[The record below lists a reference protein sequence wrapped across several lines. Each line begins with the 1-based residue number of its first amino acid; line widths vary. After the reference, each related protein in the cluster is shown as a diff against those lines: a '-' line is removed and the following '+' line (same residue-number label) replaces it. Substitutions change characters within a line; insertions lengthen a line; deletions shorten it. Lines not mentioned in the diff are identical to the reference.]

1 MSKIQINLPDSFQ
14 FCTEIKI
21 RITDVNYGGHL
32 GNDSMLSI
40 MQEARIQY
48 LQRLG
53 FQHEGNG
60 PDGIG
65 IIIRDVGIVYKKE
78 CYYGAILR
86 ISISAQ
92 EVSRKF
98 CNLYY
103 RIVDSSDDQDVAIA
117 QTKIIFYDYQSQ
129 MIRKISEQLYSK
141 LLSDII

>member
-1 MSKIQINLPDSFQ
+1 MSKIQINLPNNFQ

-21 RITDVNYGGHL
+21 RITDINYGGHL
-32 GNDSMLSI
+32 GNDSMLSV
-40 MQEARIQY
+40 MQEARIRY
-48 LQRLG
+48 LQKLG
-53 FQHEGNG
+53 FRHEGNG

-78 CYYGAILR
+78 CHYGTTLK
-86 ISISAQ
+86 ISIAAQ

-103 RIVDSSDDQDVAIA
+103 RIADSSDDQDVGIA

-129 MIRKISEQLYSK
+129 VIRKISDQLYSK
-141 LLSDII
+141 LLSEII